1 MLKIGEFAR
10 ISQVSIKRLRHYD
23 AIGLLRPSQVDPESG
38 YRLYEIGQLAEIMRI
53 LALRDCGFALEEIAQ
68 LLPPHD
74 LKALES
80 LLRQRVTTQQQIVAE
95 EQSRLQRLLGRVE
108 QLAGTAHVLPYDV
121 ALKRSEPLT
130 LVGLRGCVAT
140 AEEIGPFA
148 WSVLRHFEQFAL
160 VPAGPLIHLYFDASA
175 PDDRF
180 DLFVGAPVAALPAEI
195 SDLCCERLTEG
206 ETLACVLYRGAY
218 TGIGGAY
225 MALSRWLA
233 TSGYRRA
240 GPCREIYHWSPLH
253 TADSA
258 AYLTEI
264 QYPILEAHEQ
274 V

>member
-23 AIGLLRPSQVDPESG
+23 AIGLLRPLQIDPESG

-68 LLPPHD
+68 LLRTHD
-74 LKALES
+74 MKALES
-80 LLRQRVTTQQQIVAE
+80 LLRQRVIAQQEIVTE

-108 QLAGTAHVLPYDV
+108 QLAGTELVPLYDV

-130 LVGLRGCVAT
+130 LVGLRRCVAT
-140 AEEIGPFA
+140 TEDIGPFA
-148 WSVLRHFEQFAL
+148 WDVLQHFERLAL
-160 VPAGPLIHLYFDASA
+160 TPVGPLIHLYFDASA
-175 PDDRF
+175 PDEGF
-180 DLFVGAPVAALPAEI
+180 DLFVGAPVAALPSDI
-195 SDLCCERLTEG
+195 SDLCCERLTAG
-206 ETLACVLYRGAY
+206 QPVACVLYRGAY
-218 TGIGGAY
+218 TGISGAY
-225 MALSRWLA
+225 VALNHWLA

-240 GPCREIYHWSPLH
+240 GPCREIYHRSPLH

-264 QYPILEAHEQ
+264 QYPVLAAHAQ